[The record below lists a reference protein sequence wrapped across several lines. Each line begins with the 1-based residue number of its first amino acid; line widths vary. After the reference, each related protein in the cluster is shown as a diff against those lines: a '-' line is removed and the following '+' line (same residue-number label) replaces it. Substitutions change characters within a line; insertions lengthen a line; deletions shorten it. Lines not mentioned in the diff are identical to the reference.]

1 MDFELA
7 YSRPQKTAAQLG
19 ELAED
24 RHRFLHKRILLT
36 GESGLLA
43 VPNGRECFLDS
54 LRLVVRICPNVAV
67 HLSEE
72 NDDLRVRA
80 QDLADRIAFGKKVE
94 FLRAVPDFHQFDSIL
109 SIGAKAHP
117 ELPWTT
123 INSNGFVTRVTS
135 GAADISDQCDV
146 FNAIGALA
154 AACLGVG
161 EVFKRLIRLKGERGE
176 MLNGFSFSLRT
187 YTRGTSD
194 YGPPIPETLPQD
206 LLVVGAGAIGNGIV
220 HLISRLPFTGVIT
233 VVDREEFGPE
243 NLGTCILITPD
254 DLNQPKA
261 TSLKLILD
269 NCGIRAD
276 GFSGTFERY
285 TTNLHQFPKIVLNG
299 LDNIDVRHEVQRVLW
314 PNTVIDG
321 AIGDFMCQVSRHP
334 WPDNI
339 ACLICLFQKPAG
351 RPSEDIQSEA
361 TGLSKSRLQEPDS
374 LVTEADVE
382 AAPQEKQNA
391 LRSSI
396 GHPVCSVLQQ
406 AVAQQISIEQQE
418 QDFEPSVPFVACFSA
433 CMVMTEALAYL
444 CGWDSKLEPRFQFDF
459 LMGPHYGQNLPQARR
474 TDCVCA
480 RRRNIDKVRAL
491 HILRSA
497 ETVSMKSEPDGHRY
511 FPDSP
516 SEHKW

>member
-1 MDFELA
+1 MDSELA

-24 RHRFLHKRILLT
+24 RHRFLHKKILLT
-36 GESGLLA
+36 GESGLLG

-54 LRLVVRICPNVAV
+54 VRLAVRICPNVAV
-67 HLSEE
+67 YVSDES
-72 NDDLRVRA
+72 NDLRVEA

-94 FLRAVPDFHQFDSIL
+94 FLLTSPNFSQFDSIL

-123 INSNGFVTRVTS
+123 INSNGFVARVTS

-146 FNAIGALA
+146 RNPIGALA

-187 YTRGTSD
+187 YAQGTAD
-194 YGPPIPETLPQD
+194 YGPPIPETLPHD
-206 LLVVGAGAIGNGIV
+206 LLIVGAGAIGNGIV
-220 HLISRLPFTGVIT
+220 HLISRLPFSGAIT
-233 VVDREEFGPE
+233 IVDREKYGPE
-243 NLGTCILITPD
+243 NLGTCILITPE
-254 DLNQPKA
+254 DLNKPKA
-261 TSLKLILD
+261 AYLASILD
-269 NCGIRAD
+269 RCGVRAD
-276 GFSGTFERY
+276 GFVGPFERY
-285 TTNLHQFPKIVLNG
+285 TCQLRQFPKIVLNG
-299 LDNIDVRHEVQRVLW
+299 LDNVDVRCEVQRALW
-314 PNTVIDG
+314 PNVIIDG

-334 WPDNI
+334 WPDDI

-351 RPSEDIQSEA
+351 RPAEEIQREA
-361 TGLSKSRLQEPDS
+361 TGLSRDRVQEPDS

-382 AAPQEKQNA
+382 AAPQEKRDA

-396 GHPVCSVLQQ
+396 GHPVCSVVQQ
-406 AVAQQISIEQQE
+406 AVAQQISLEQQE
-418 QDFEPSVPFVACFSA
+418 QNFEPSVPFVACFSA
-433 CMVMTEALAYL
+433 CMVMTEALVYL
-444 CGWDSKLEPRFQFDF
+444 CGWDTKLEPRFQFDF
-459 LMGPHYGQNLPQARR
+459 LTGPSYGQYLPQARR

-491 HILRSA
+491 H
-497 ETVSMKSEPDGHRY
+497 VSCGARTPYD
-511 FPDSP
+511 
-516 SEHKW
+516 

>member
-67 HLSEE
+67 RLSDE
-72 NDDLRVRA
+72 NDDLRVEA

-94 FLRAVPDFHQFDSIL
+94 FLRASPNFNQFDSIL

-123 INSNGFVTRVTS
+123 INSNGFVARVTS
-135 GAADISDQCDV
+135 GVADISDQCDV
-146 FNAIGALA
+146 FNPIGALA
-154 AACLGVG
+154 AACLGIG
-161 EVFKRLIRLKGERGE
+161 ELFKRLIRLRGERGE
-176 MLNGFSFSLRT
+176 MLNGFSFSLTT
-187 YTRGTSD
+187 YAQGTAD
-194 YGPPIPETLPQD
+194 YGPPIPEILSHD

-220 HLISRLPFTGVIT
+220 HLISRLPFTGAIT
-233 VVDREEFGPE
+233 IVDREEYGAE

-254 DLNQPKA
+254 DVNKPKA
-261 TSLKLILD
+261 AFLASILD
-269 NCGIRAD
+269 KCGMRTD
-276 GFSGTFERY
+276 GFIGPFERY
-285 TTNLHQFPKIVLNG
+285 ASELRQLPKIVLNG
-299 LDNIDVRHEVQRVLW
+299 LDNIDVRHEVQRALW
-314 PNTVIDG
+314 PNVIIDG

-334 WPDNI
+334 WPDDV

-351 RPSEDIQSEA
+351 RPAEDIQSEA

-374 LVTEADVE
+374 LVTQADVE
-382 AAPQEKQNA
+382 TAPQEKQNA

-396 GHPVCSVLQQ
+396 GHPVCSVAQQ

-474 TDCVCA
+474 TACVCA
-480 RRRNIDKVRAL
+480 RSRNIDKVRAL
-491 HILRSA
+491 HILRSG
-497 ETVSMKSEPDGHRY
+497 ETVSTKSESDGHRY
-511 FPDSP
+511 FLDSP